1 MKKYAIIILVFHIFV
16 KLSSQELLSNT
27 KYYSDDGI
35 SYFKFTEQGGVTKG
49 FVWDKK
55 SQHELMIFSL
65 ELRYKLRTDCIRW
78 FKNRI
83 LEIKIH
89 TGSPGVY
96 SIFVSVNDGIISN
109 PVNFV
114 MAVDI
119 TGNYALVGE
128 DDVYVLDIFKGK
140 RIFYIIRDYARTAI
154 KYLIFDLKETKFL
167 DNGDMVITYYNSSME
182 KVYELINKNDFM
194 RF

>member
-1 MKKYAIIILVFHIFV
+1 MKKYFVIILIFHFFV

-49 FVWDKK
+49 FIWNKK

-89 TGSPGVY
+89 TGNPGIY

-128 DDVYVLDIFKGK
+128 DDVYVLDIFKGE

-194 RF
+194 R

>member
-119 TGNYALVGE
+119 TGSYALVGE
-128 DDVYVLDIFKGK
+128 EDVYVLYIFKGK
-140 RIFYIIRDYARTAI
+140 KIFYINRNYDNTAV

-167 DNGDMVITYYNSSME
+167 DNGDLMITYYNLSME

-194 RF
+194 R

>member
-194 RF
+194 R

>member
-35 SYFKFTEQGGVTKG
+35 SYFKFTEHGGVTKG
-49 FVWDKK
+49 FIWNKK
-55 SQHELMIFSL
+55 TQNELMIFSL
-65 ELRYKLRTDCIRW
+65 KLRYKLRKDAIKW
-78 FKNRI
+78 FKNKI
-83 LEIKIH
+83 FEIKIH
-89 TGSPGVY
+89 TGNPGVY

-119 TGNYALVGE
+119 TGSYALVGE
-128 DDVYVLDIFKGK
+128 EDVYVLDIFKGK
-140 RIFYIIRDYARTAI
+140 
-154 KYLIFDLKETKFL
+154 KK
-167 DNGDMVITYYNSSME
+167 S
-182 KVYELINKNDFM
+182 
-194 RF
+194 

>member
-119 TGNYALVGE
+119 TGSYALVGE
-128 DDVYVLDIFKGK
+128 EDVYVLDIFKGK
-140 RIFYIIRDYARTAI
+140 KIFYINRNYDNTAI

-167 DNGDMVITYYNSSME
+167 DNGDLMITYYNLSME

-194 RF
+194 R